1 MTNREDEV
9 ADVVV
14 IGSGPSGGVVTHTLA
29 ARGFR
34 VVCLE
39 QGDWVNPTD
48 YPANY
53 PEWELLIQKQ
63 WAHDPND
70 RGLPADYPLDVSDS
84 DMRPVMF
91 NAVGG
96 SSIYYGAEWPRLL
109 PSDFRVRTLDGVADD
124 WPITYADLAPYND
137 RIDAF
142 IGVSGLGGDP
152 AYPDGLDYPLP
163 PHPLGKAGRK
173 AAAGMNALGW
183 HWWPGTNAIPSQK
196 FKELS
201 QCARW
206 GTCEWGC
213 RKARRLPPTSH
224 SGRMPCGR
232 ARP

>member
-1 MTNREDEV
+1 MASQQDEV
-9 ADVVV
+9 VDVVV
-14 IGSGPSGGVVTHTLA
+14 VGSGPSGGVVAHTLA
-29 ARGFR
+29 AQGFK

-39 QGDWVNPTD
+39 QGDWVSPAD

-63 WAHDPND
+63 WAHDPNE
-70 RGLPADYPLDVSDS
+70 RRLRADYPLEVSDS

-109 PSDFRVRTLDGVADD
+109 PSDFRVRTLDGVGDD

-152 AYPDGLDYPLP
+152 AYPRAWTTRSRPT
-163 PHPLGKAGRK
+163 R
-173 AAAGMNALGW
+173 
-183 HWWPGTNAIPSQK
+183 S
-196 FKELS
+196 
-201 QCARW
+201 
-206 GTCEWGC
+206 
-213 RKARRLPPTSH
+213 ARRGAKPP
-224 SGRMPCGR
+224 R
-232 ARP
+232 A

>member
-1 MTNREDEV
+1 MWTSSSDR
-9 ADVVV
+9 
-14 IGSGPSGGVVTHTLA
+14 GRPGGVVTHTLA
-29 ARGFR
+29 AQGFK

-39 QGDWVNPTD
+39 QGDWVSPAD

-63 WAHDPND
+63 WAHDPNE
-70 RGLPADYPLDVSDS
+70 RRLRADYPLEVSDS

-109 PSDFRVRTLDGVADD
+109 PSDFRVRTLDGVGDD

-152 AYPDGLDYPLP
+152 AYPRAWTTRSRPT
-163 PHPLGKAGRK
+163 R
-173 AAAGMNALGW
+173 
-183 HWWPGTNAIPSQK
+183 S
-196 FKELS
+196 
-201 QCARW
+201 
-206 GTCEWGC
+206 
-213 RKARRLPPTSH
+213 ARRGAKPP
-224 SGRMPCGR
+224 R
-232 ARP
+232 A